1 MQKRQNRNLTIDDTI
16 QTVLE
21 TELSN
26 AIDDYDVQNRASAIV
41 MNVNTG
47 AVLGMATTPQF
58 DPNDPYNITEPKLQA
73 ILDNAGTAL
82 TEDDISN
89 ALKCTAGAGVL
100 LQALPWK
107 FEKDDLFRILEL
119 GVRSFAVDYPVHFIR
134 WCAEYFAKQ
143 KEELR

>member
-1 MQKRQNRNLTIDDTI
+1 M
-16 QTVLE
+16 LE

-47 AVLGMATTPQF
+47 AVLGMATAPQF

-82 TEDDISN
+82 TEDDISVLQSRLGQD
-89 ALKCTAGAGVL
+89 AVADIIADGVVNPNGTKSIDEEGNEIDVPSEKSQ
-100 LQALPWK
+100 LQGMIREAEWKNSNRSSCILP
-107 FEKDDLFRILEL
+107 
-119 GVRSFAVDYPVHFIR
+119 GS
-134 WCAEYFAKQ
+134 
-143 KEELR
+143 LR

>member
-1 MQKRQNRNLTIDDTI
+1 M
-16 QTVLE
+16 LE

-47 AVLGMATTPQF
+47 AVLGMATAPQF

-82 TEDDISN
+82 TEDDISVLQSRLGQDAVADIIADGVVN
-89 ALKCTAGAGVL
+89 PNETKAPTKKATKSTFPAKKPAAGHD
-100 LQALPWK
+100 P
-107 FEKDDLFRILEL
+107 
-119 GVRSFAVDYPVHFIR
+119 
-134 WCAEYFAKQ
+134 
-143 KEELR
+143 